1 MGHYCYVLRS
11 LVNGRLYIG
20 YTVDVARRL
29 RRHNGELQGGA
40 KKTRKHRPWEIVMV
54 IGSFDDN
61 HEALSFEWHF
71 QRLTKNVKKMEVLL
85 DRMHTLM
92 SSREWSYKDVVFY

>member
-11 LVNGRLYIG
+11 LVNGKLYIG

-29 RRHNGELQGGA
+29 RQHNRELVGGA
-40 KKTRKHRPWEIVMV
+40 KRTLKWAPWEIVIV
-54 IGSFDDN
+54 IGPFDDN

-71 QRLTKNVKKMEVLL
+71 QRVTKNVKKMEVLL
-85 DRMHTLM
+85 DRMHVLM
-92 SSREWSYKDVVFY
+92 SSKEWSYKDVVFY